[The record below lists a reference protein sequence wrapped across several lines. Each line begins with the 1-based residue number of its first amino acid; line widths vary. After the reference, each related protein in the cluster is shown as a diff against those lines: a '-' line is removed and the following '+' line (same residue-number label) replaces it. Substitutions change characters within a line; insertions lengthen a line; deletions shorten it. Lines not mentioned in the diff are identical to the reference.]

1 MPLWAQ
7 NIFGDRGLVTSF
19 SMNATKRWVKVRYM
33 KRPAFTCHFDDKPAL
48 SVQCF
53 ATTCSKTCILLW
65 LVKNLKQT
73 APTKK
78 IRTPNTMPLEKI
90 NLPTPQ
96 VSNRQ
101 VKNKQTFSK
110 LMYPPNG

>member
-78 IRTPNTMPLEKI
+78 NKDSQHHAPR
-90 NLPTPQ
+90 
-96 VSNRQ
+96 
-101 VKNKQTFSK
+101 KNKSPDTTSFKQARKEQADFQ
-110 LMYPPNG
+110 